1 MKTLV
6 LTGVILGAAALFA
19 GVWLAA
25 KKKRFALL
33 YGALALLLVFGVLY
47 WVLPIHTFLADTPD
61 SEVTFVHL
69 IPPEGEAAA
78 LEGDRAAGVLDA
90 LRETKFAHVM
100 DGNVTLTEGEA
111 YYHLVV
117 KAQGKLLNV
126 DVYIAPNGTAR
137 TFAKTNWRYQAG
149 DPQPLAQAIQKAAS
163 LQEAMPS
170 PSPSSS
176 PSPTAAEL
184 PVIGPDDPFPF
195 GNYDRG
201 PFEEMTKTNERV
213 ELPLPTSALFG
224 LEGADAALYEAA
236 VADIYNLAVPEA
248 FSGDDLY
255 LPSLSVIGSYQNEDG
270 ETCYV
275 CVYRRYC
282 YDYLAYGLADP
293 DRPQYFPAFDYMP
306 VRITLAEQEGGTL
319 VCSDFLWGQLNG
331 FSGGPEKRGEVLADM
346 LAGPSP
352 EIREK
357 IKEYVRLMQQDPVNG
372 DAMVHGKIPAPDNYR
387 NLTTPDPYELL
398 DIYLG
403 YFFRAEEDK

>member
-1 MKTLV
+1 MILMKKRLV
-6 LTGVILGAAALFA
+6 LL
-19 GVWLAA
+19 LAI
-25 KKKRFALL
+25 
-33 YGALALLLVFGVLY
+33 LLLCAGCGPKSV
-47 WVLPIHTFLADTPD
+47 PD
-61 SEVTFVHL
+61 
-69 IPPEGEAAA
+69 
-78 LEGDRAAGVLDA
+78 
-90 LRETKFAHVM
+90 
-100 DGNVTLTEGEA
+100 
-111 YYHLVV
+111 
-117 KAQGKLLNV
+117 
-126 DVYIAPNGTAR
+126 
-137 TFAKTNWRYQAG
+137 
-149 DPQPLAQAIQKAAS
+149 
-163 LQEAMPS
+163 PS
-170 PSPSSS
+170 PSPS
-176 PSPTAAEL
+176 PSPTATGL
-184 PVIGPDDPFPF
+184 PIIGPDDPFPF

-201 PFEEMTKTNERV
+201 PFEEMAKTNERV

-331 FSGGPEKRGEVLADM
+331 FSGSLEKRGEVLADM

-352 EIREK
+352 ELQEK

-403 YFFRAEEDK
+403 YFFRAEGDK